1 MNKPIINSEEF
12 QLIQIAIDYK
22 SYNFQREYAT
32 CLRYDGPLAW
42 RRVENERKA
51 LNAAHHKLVALFESQ
66 FTP

>member
-12 QLIQIAIDYK
+12 QLIQTAIDYK
-22 SYNFQREYAT
+22 SYNFQLEYAT
-32 CLRYDGPLAW
+32 CLRYAGPLAW